1 MASGKCNQDARF
13 RPGGAGAY
21 QFGAKTRRGT
31 DAKTLMCAENLL
43 LLGELLQGAVEC
55 VRRCQETFDEEHG
68 PMVELACEEIPQ
80 LRQMVETISR
90 KLNQLEGRLRKK
102 CAMV

>member
-1 MASGKCNQDARF
+1 
-13 RPGGAGAY
+13 
-21 QFGAKTRRGT
+21 
-31 DAKTLMCAENLL
+31 MCAENLL

-80 LRQMVETISR
+80 LRRRSKQSVE
-90 KLNQLEGRLRKK
+90 N
-102 CAMV
+102 